1 VASLPDFQSLSPKQ
15 KERIYK
21 HVEEDLDRVGACR
34 RYTFVYE
41 ALAYGATGP
50 DLPPFRDRNY
60 KVYGEEYWVYI
71 LPAQTLV
78 IAIICQFQVVT
89 SHSYTNFHSIKDLC
103 QVLLDRYLERPG
115 IPSIEPHLQMVHQ
128 NSSWDGGAPAILRHI
143 PPDNE
148 IKGLYNIY
156 IDRHIAAPA
165 PGDSSTGSPF
175 DEEPNDSSTDSLFG
189 EDDYE

>member
-1 VASLPDFQSLSPKQ
+1 LSPKQ

-21 HVEEDLDRVGACR
+21 HVEEDLDHVGACR
-34 RYTFVYE
+34 RYMFVYE

-60 KVYGEEYWVYI
+60 EVYGEEYWVHN

-78 IAIICQFQVVT
+78 IATACQFQVVT
-89 SHSYTNFHSIKDLC
+89 SHSYANFHSIDDLC

-115 IPSIEPHLQMVHQ
+115 IPSIEPHLQRVHQ
-128 NSSWDGGAPAILRHI
+128 NSSWDSGTPAILHHI
-143 PPDNE
+143 PLDNE
-148 IKGLYNIY
+148 IKGLYDIY

-189 EDDYE
+189 EDDYK